1 MSGYLGSVV
10 GLDPSETGAHGPWL
24 LKVSKD
30 GALDLEQIPIAPL
43 RWEHVRVPVD
53 GIEHVED
60 VPDRLLVEAE
70 RRVRQLHEAGAS
82 PRALGL
88 RVQLTGTSTRHQE
101 IRQWV
106 AAGDWNAMVRVV
118 DGTAVFFNKI
128 VDSMGLSL
136 DLSKIAEGNDPAALL
151 AQRLLI
157 LQHDDDRSRTLL
169 EKARSKLSSVSRED
183 KWSPVQDH
191 RNATDPP
198 VGRCLARHPI
208 FGPGRRP

>member
-1 MSGYLGSVV
+1 MSLI
-10 GLDPSETGAHGPWL
+10 TR
-24 LKVSKD
+24 D

-53 GIEHVED
+53 GIEYVED
-60 VPDRLLVEAE
+60 LPDRLLGEAE

-88 RVQLTGTSTRHQE
+88 RVQLTGTSTRYEE

-128 VDSMGLSL
+128 VDSMGLPL
-136 DLSKIAEGNDPAALL
+136 DLPKIAAGDDPAALM

-157 LQHDDDRSRTLL
+157 LQHDDDRSTALL
-169 EKARSKLSSVSRED
+169 EKARSKLDGVARD
-183 KWSPVQDH
+183 DIWSPVPEH
-191 RNATDPP
+191 RNATDPLSDDALRDILFRSGKAALNAMLS
-198 VGRCLARHPI
+198 GR
-208 FGPGRRP
+208 GPDHRS